1 MFRAAR
7 LQSANGLFDG
17 KDVSMSATFE
27 QNAEF
32 LALAAREARDETR
45 RLLSRLEI
53 VIAGLSAKDPAAGLE
68 LRRST
73 VEFLAAAGDGQA
85 RRGETYL
92 SVVGRP
98 PSERASEIEPMIV
111 EMLEGEPGGMHVDAI
126 FELLTEMGFE
136 ITKGNLSV
144 KLHRMLKAGRLV
156 STARGFYALSTM
168 ERARRQAV

>member
-1 MFRAAR
+1 
-7 LQSANGLFDG
+7 
-17 KDVSMSATFE
+17 MSAGFE

-45 RLLSRLEI
+45 RLLARMEI
-53 VIAGLSAKDPAAGLE
+53 VIAGLAAKDPAAGLDQ
-68 LRRST
+68 RRSA
-73 VEFLAAAGDGQA
+73 VEFLAAAGDGGA
-85 RRGETYL
+85 RRGESFL

-98 PSERASEIEPMIV
+98 QNERASEVEPMIV
-111 EMLEGEPGGMHVDAI
+111 EILEGEVGGLHVDAI
-126 FELLTEMGFE
+126 FELLTETGFE

-168 ERARRQAV
+168 VRARRQAG